1 MSGRILTKQRSLL
14 KETLYVSFLFFSV
27 FLLFSLLGMPG
38 RVEQIL
44 RNFFFQYFSYASL
57 IFPTALLW
65 LFRPYRTSRSFEPSR
80 APQGDSESLQMATLA
95 IEPLRGSMALSGPQI
110 DSEGLVSPDLLF
122 DAAVAFAEQVG
133 AVGIKSLR
141 KRFGIGHSRAKK
153 IFDEMENRGLLTN
166 KTDEVG
172 RRILAALPL
181 QSAPYTARSG

>member
-1 MSGRILTKQRSLL
+1 MSGRILTNQRSLL
-14 KETLYVSFLFFSV
+14 KETLYVSILFFSV

-38 RVEQIL
+38 RVEIAL
-44 RNFFFQYFSYASL
+44 HHFFFEYFSWASL
-57 IFPTALLW
+57 IFPMALLW
-65 LFRPYRTSRSFEPSR
+65 LFRPYRTRKPK
-80 APQGDSESLQMATLA
+80 
-95 IEPLRGSMALSGPQI
+95 EPLREPQRGP
-110 DSEGLVSPDLLF
+110 VSIIGASIGAIQPEPPDLLF
-122 DAAVAFAEQVG
+122 DAAVAFSEQAG
-133 AVGIKSLR
+133 AIGIKSLR